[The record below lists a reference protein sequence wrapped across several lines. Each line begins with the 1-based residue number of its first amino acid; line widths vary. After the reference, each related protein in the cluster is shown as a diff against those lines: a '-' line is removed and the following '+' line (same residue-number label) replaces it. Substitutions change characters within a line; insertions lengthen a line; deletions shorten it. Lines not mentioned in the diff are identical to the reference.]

1 MLRRSVACSGT
12 VESLTIDS
20 GAEFEVDPREIAV
33 GLYNYR
39 PISLVTSS
47 VSGRQEEK
55 QRVPTELERIADVG
69 RRKDAR
75 LVGRTY
81 SDDISGGYRFLQ
93 FVYRLQIEIS
103 QITLRVKRA
112 ITFWTSRIANWIDSF
127 RLIQRLS
134 DWDEEDEAVHRH
146 VSIKENKFVQRKET
160 NWTTDFSRSEP
171 APLYRLENVA
181 ALHRGAFVIP
191 EHSASL
197 PQNNFFYD
205 IFGFNQ
211 HNKNSYQALL
221 NTRSKFH
228 RSDAFC
234 FRCSS
239 GDVTIRL
246 SRPARPVAFEYEH
259 IHWFG
264 RMHPS
269 APKTFNILRCN
280 FAGSE
285 CDEQNPLAK
294 CRYVEVDGGVRQ
306 VCYPSDVKCLRPI
319 DARTRI
325 LIHSEAGFQS
335 SNEFLRNFPVKYD
348 IPGPEYEIVEKSL
361 SDSQCAVDGYEI
373 PTRRLKTMMQQL
385 GETIH
390 HVS

>member
-1 MLRRSVACSGT
+1 MDSIRRLCRVAECRWLQPLEWSVAKM
-12 VESLTIDS
+12 
-20 GAEFEVDPREIAV
+20 AAIAVAIILLLWSV

-81 SDDISGGYRFLQ
+81 SDDINGGYRFLQ
-93 FVYRLQIEIS
+93 FVYRFQIGAS
-103 QITLRVKRA
+103 G
-112 ITFWTSRIANWIDSF
+112 
-127 RLIQRLS
+127 IQRLS
-134 DWDEEDEAVHRH
+134 DLDEEDDAVHRH

-160 NWTTDFSRSEP
+160 NWTTNFSRSEP

-211 HNKNSYQALL
+211 RNKNSYQALL
-221 NTRSKFH
+221 N
-228 RSDAFC
+228 
-234 FRCSS
+234 
-239 GDVTIRL
+239 
-246 SRPARPVAFEYEH
+246 
-259 IHWFG
+259 
-264 RMHPS
+264 
-269 APKTFNILRCN
+269 RCN

-306 VCYPSDVKCLRPI
+306 VCYPSDDPLDSPPVSTIRLRVTSNYGRKWTCLYSI
-319 DARTRI
+319 
-325 LIHSEAGFQS
+325 
-335 SNEFLRNFPVKYD
+335 
-348 IPGPEYEIVEKSL
+348 
-361 SDSQCAVDGYEI
+361 AVLAA
-373 PTRRLKTMMQQL
+373 PT
-385 GETIH
+385 
-390 HVS
+390 